1 MKMKFDKD
9 KCLKLLKERKS
20 LQKEGK
26 LLRDYDK
33 AKNDE
38 LISYLIL
45 VEDQI
50 FWENREKYCQILDLF
65 VRKKITL
72 DQLFKQFYRLRGSNL
87 RSAIIWKEKL
97 EEEALLLFFQI
108 MAEINIQLNPESG
121 GFIKI
126 ISNLHSWTNLCD
138 PDITLE
144 MNLKQPELIAY
155 GISEEF
161 LRFTIEEDFLP
172 QLEKYCK
179 KSKIPNQNY
188 FIFHLQH

>member
-50 FWENREKYCQILDLF
+50 FWESRKKYCQILDLF

-87 RSAIIWKEKL
+87 RSATMWKEKL
-97 EEEALLLFFQI
+97 EEEAFVVFPKST
-108 MAEINIQLNPESG
+108 EINIQLNPESG

-144 MNLKQPELIAY
+144 MNLKQPELIGY

-179 KSKIPNQNY
+179 ES
-188 FIFHLQH
+188 